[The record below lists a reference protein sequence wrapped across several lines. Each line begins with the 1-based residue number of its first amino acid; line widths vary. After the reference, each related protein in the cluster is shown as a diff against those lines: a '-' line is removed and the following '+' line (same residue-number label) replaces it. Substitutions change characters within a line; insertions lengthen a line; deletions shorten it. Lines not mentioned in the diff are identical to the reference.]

1 MTEINAADVKK
12 LRDATGAG
20 FMECKKALTES
31 KGDVKKAEEWIRKNG
46 LAKAE
51 KLGLKE
57 AKMGRI
63 GCYVHNTG
71 KFASVVE
78 LNCTTDFVANTDDFK
93 KLLEMLCL
101 HVVGAAPTML
111 SKADLPADVVEAE
124 KAKYADEVKGKP
136 AEIAAKIVEGKL
148 EKNLYSQKCLLHQPY
163 INDVEFSGS
172 VGDLIKREA
181 AKCGENI
188 VIRRFSRYE
197 LGG

>member
-1 MTEINAADVKK
+1 MSDISATAVKN

-20 FMECKKALTES
+20 FMECKKALSES
-31 KGDVKKAEEWIRKNG
+31 SGDAKKAEDWIRKNG

-51 KLGLKE
+51 KLGAKE

-63 GCYVHNTG
+63 GCYVHTTG
-71 KFASVVE
+71 KYASVVE
-78 LNCTTDFVANTDDFK
+78 LNCQTDFVSNTEDYK

-101 HVVGAAPTML
+101 HVVGAAPTAL
-111 SKADLPADVVEAE
+111 SKDDLPKELIEAE
-124 KAKYADEVKGKP
+124 KAKYEEDVKGKP

-148 EKNLYSQKCLLHQPY
+148 EKNLFSQKCLLHQPY
-163 INDVEFSGS
+163 INDVEFSGT

-181 AKCGENI
+181 AKCGENL
-188 VIRRFSRYE
+188 VVRRFARFE